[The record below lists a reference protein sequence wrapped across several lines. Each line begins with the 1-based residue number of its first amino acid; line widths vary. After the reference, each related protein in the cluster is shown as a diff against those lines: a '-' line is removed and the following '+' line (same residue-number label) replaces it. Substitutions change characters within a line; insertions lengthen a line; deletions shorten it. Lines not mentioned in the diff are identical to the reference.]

1 MKGFFV
7 KTRFIILLQAALL
20 ALLVSCQ
27 QTSDTPLV
35 SSNPKFLGTATLTF
49 GANETESTIESQ
61 TLVNG
66 ISFEVLGRS
75 VIDANGER
83 YTTLTLEVINGSN
96 QDLDNLGLFALARDY
111 TVAGTALTNVRDAAG
126 NPITNPDVVRAVRPS
141 HTVALRNGQVE
152 IVANEADFQG
162 YLPAEVSQVQADAD
176 AVADDI
182 TVLNY
187 GYAVRNTNGTRAIP
201 AGTSGIVSFTVRFP
215 FDPDSPL
222 GSPFRFSMPVAF
234 VDMPQTRFT
243 RGLDESNQDFT
254 ARIQSYYAPDA
265 VPEQTELLLIGEPST
280 PLTIGATLTIN
291 DLTLFTETSEPDEP
305 DLATFEDE
313 LGMVVRVDR
322 ENRQL
327 AATFVDDDNR
337 GSRLRVVPQANTQY
351 FVEGIAVSAEV
362 FWQLLKSVSTSR
374 FTSATVIVS
383 GQQINDIV
391 VVADRLVLSEGN
403 EYRALRSSYL
413 FVDILGVSV
422 NSATDVKVNL
432 ELCTNIDSPRI
443 YELSA
448 VEVVR
453 LGSDFTIDITIRAP
467 QGGLGFNEAVP
478 IPTFPPPSCITPSVF
493 AIPLGLD
500 EPLASGDYNVI
511 ISGFN
516 NNQPTS
522 FVVP

>member
-1 MKGFFV
+1 MKA
-7 KTRFIILLQAALL
+7 RFIVLLQAISLVLL
-20 ALLVSCQ
+20 ASCQ
-27 QTSDTPLV
+27 QPSDVPV
-35 SSNPKFLGTATLTF
+35 ASSPKFLGTATLTF
-49 GANETESTIESQ
+49 GASETESAIESQ
-61 TLVNG
+61 ALVNG
-66 ISFEVLGRS
+66 IRFEVLGRS

-83 YTTLTLEVINGSN
+83 YMTLTLEVINGSN
-96 QDLDNLGLFALARDY
+96 QDLDNLSLFALARDY

-126 NPITNPDVVRAVRPS
+126 NSITNPEVVRSVRPS
-141 HTVALRNGQVE
+141 HTVTLRNGQVE
-152 IVANEADFQG
+152 IVASEADFQG
-162 YLPAEVSQVQADAD
+162 YLPAEVAQVQVDAD

-187 GYAVRNTNGTRAIP
+187 GYAVRNTNGNKIIP
-201 AGTSGIVSFTVRFP
+201 AGARGIVNFTVRFP

-234 VDMPQTRFT
+234 VDMLQTRFT

-254 ARIQSYYAPDA
+254 ARVQSYYAPNA
-265 VPEQTELLLIGEPST
+265 VPQDTELLLIGEPST
-280 PLTIGATLTIN
+280 PLTIGTTLTVD
-291 DLTLFTETSEPDEP
+291 DLRLFAEAVKP

-322 ENRQL
+322 ANRQL

-351 FVEGIAVSAEV
+351 FVEDEAVAEDT
-362 FWQLLKSVSTSR
+362 FWQQLKDVSR
-374 FTSATVIVS
+374 FTSDTVIVS

-391 VVADRLVLSEGN
+391 VVADRLTLTEAYD
-403 EYRALRSSYL
+403 YRSLAGSYL
-413 FVDILGVSV
+413 FVDVLGASV
-422 NSATDVKVNL
+422 NSVTDVKVNL

-448 VEVVR
+448 VEEVR

-493 AIPLGLD
+493 AIPLDLD
-500 EPLASGDYNVI
+500 EPLASGDYSVI
-511 ISGFN
+511 INDIN
-516 NNQPTS
+516 NNQPVS
-522 FVVP
+522 FAVP